1 MKILA
6 LSGSNA
12 NNSFNEALLK
22 FISKQ
27 FADKYDFKLATVKGL
42 PMFKEGEDAPE
53 SVQALTKEIEDA
65 DLVLIGS
72 PEQQHSVTSALSS
85 ALEWLSCV
93 THPFK
98 NKPVVIV
105 STSPMPQGGSRSQ
118 GRLKSVQTA
127 PGFDAQVFND
137 DEFMLGVAPKQFD
150 ENGNLTNKESVEFLG
165 HFFDEVDS
173 WYAQVT
179 KQEGRE

>member
-22 FISKQ
+22 FISKE

-42 PMFKEGEDAPE
+42 PMFKEGEDTPE
-53 SVQALTKEIEDA
+53 AIQTLTKEIEDA

-85 ALEWLSCV
+85 ALEWLSSA

-98 NKPVVIV
+98 DKPVAIV
-105 STSPMPQGGSRSQ
+105 STSPMPQGASRSQ
-118 GRLKSVQTA
+118 SRLKSLMTA
-127 PGFDAQVFND
+127 PGFGAKIFNG
-137 DEFMLGVAPKQFD
+137 DEFMMGVAPQQFD
-150 ENGNLTNKESVEFLG
+150 ENGDLTDKSSVEFLG

-179 KQEGRE
+179 K